1 MRDITKF
8 VSKKTRE
15 ENVMEKFN
23 GMIKGKSEKKIREI
37 EMRLLR
43 PRPIP
48 KYKGPKPV
56 RQNFKRR
63 SLKLAFQKKSVVDRF
78 EQFIK
83 VNKYVENNTHDVDI
97 FLVLLDRLEKER
109 LVWDGKKKNLYLKN
123 RKGVKIRI

>member
-23 GMIKGKSEKKIREI
+23 GMIKGKSDKEIREI

-56 RQNFKRR
+56 RANFKRR
-63 SLKLAFQKKSVVDRF
+63 SLKLAFQHKSIVDRY
-78 EQFIK
+78 EAFIK
-83 VNKYVENNTHDVDI
+83 VNKYVENNTHDVDLFI
-97 FLVLLDRLEKER
+97 ILLELLENER
-109 LVWDGKKKNLYLKN
+109 LVWDGKKKKLYFKN
-123 RKGVKIRI
+123 RQGRKLRL